1 MLSER
6 RGTTHNSRGEPHSGP
21 MSQPPLS
28 EEEHQKRMQVVKA
41 AHERKQARATREKG
55 LLVVNTG
62 TGKGKTTAA
71 LGIALRAL
79 GHGMKV
85 GMIQFI
91 KGALTTGEQAFAERH
106 RGQLEVLT
114 LGEGYTWDTQNRAR
128 DIEVA
133 RLAWDRGRSM
143 MADPSYD
150 IVIFDELNIVLKYA
164 YLPLDE
170 VLETLR
176 GKREMLHVVV
186 TGRYA
191 PPELIEIADLVTEM
205 KVVKHPYA
213 AGIKAQKGIEF

>member
-1 MLSER
+1 
-6 RGTTHNSRGEPHSGP
+6 
-21 MSQPPLS
+21 MSQLPLS
-28 EEEHQKRMQVVKA
+28 EDDHKKRMEVVKA

-91 KGALTTGEQAFAERH
+91 KGALATGEQAFARLH
-106 RGQLEVLT
+106 PGRLEVLT
-114 LGEGYTWDTQNRAR
+114 LGEGYTWDTQDRAR

-133 RLAWDRGRSM
+133 RRAWDRGRSM

-170 VLETLR
+170 VLETFR

-191 PPELIEIADLVTEM
+191 PQELIDLADLVTEM
-205 KVVKHPYA
+205 RVVKHPYA
-213 AGIKAQKGIEF
+213 DGIKAQKGIEF

>member
-1 MLSER
+1 M
-6 RGTTHNSRGEPHSGP
+6 PHV
-21 MSQPPLS
+21 PLS
-28 EEEHQKRMQVVKA
+28 EDEHRQRMQVIKA
-41 AHERKQARATREKG
+41 AHERKQARATRDKG
-55 LLVVNTG
+55 LIIVHTG
-62 TGKGKTTAA
+62 IGKGKTTAA
-71 LGIALRAL
+71 LGMALRAL

-91 KGALTTGEQAFAERH
+91 KGAIATGEQVFAGTH
-106 RGQLEVLT
+106 AGQLDLLT

-133 RLAWDRGRSM
+133 RRGWEQGRTM

-150 IVIFDELNIVLKYA
+150 IVIFDELNVVLKYA

-176 GKREMLHVVV
+176 AKREELHVVV
-186 TGRYA
+186 TGRDA
-191 PPELIEIADLVTEM
+191 PQELLELADLVTEM
-205 KVVKHPYA
+205 KVLKHPYA